1 MAFED
6 IGKQVGM
13 NMDAYRG
20 NPGALEQQV
29 NKPAARKNSGLQAP
43 LVKLLALQ
51 QLKQEQKTKEDQ
63 IKLQMMQQGQA
74 PSIKDQVEND
84 AIQRSVDE
92 TTKGIMGALNQQAMA
107 KKKAQNR
114 LLANATKFQQPTNPM
129 AMMNRGIAGNR
140 RNNMRSMAQG
150 GIVGFKHGGPHNP
163 REVAMQKI
171 KEKIKAGEKILNP
184 DNIAPFAKSENQSNV
199 PSSNYIAPST
209 LSSDGNPID
218 RFGKLNENTNLG
230 IESVNPID
238 RRAAALANVTAPNL
252 INTTTEGDGGPPTL
266 DTSTPEFTTKVGPNF
281 NYMGRPGMPTNDPK
295 KKPENDGSG
304 KPVGGPG
311 GGQPGGL
318 QGLFDQRMKDAMADE
333 YGGHEWMRPGG
344 MMDFF
349 RGLASGQLTGPA
361 DAMRVGK
368 EQAYN
373 RALKRA
379 SAGMDYAT
387 ADAKIAAQIL
397 AAQISAAARAAA
409 SGAMSQNEAVKNL
422 NAAIANLQANVINP
436 LKFDG
441 EFKEA
446 LNKALEGV
454 ESLEGRKAAITKVYD
469 TFTQGDYSKMMN
481 DIEILRKAAGMST
494 STSSNPPN
502 NQPNINSPLFDKNQQ
517 DKTVVQKTP

>member
-1 MAFED
+1 M
-6 IGKQVGM
+6 
-13 NMDAYRG
+13 
-20 NPGALEQQV
+20 
-29 NKPAARKNSGLQAP
+29 
-43 LVKLLALQ
+43 
-51 QLKQEQKTKEDQ
+51 
-63 IKLQMMQQGQA
+63 
-74 PSIKDQVEND
+74 
-84 AIQRSVDE
+84 
-92 TTKGIMGALNQQAMA
+92 
-107 KKKAQNR
+107 
-114 LLANATKFQQPTNPM
+114 
-129 AMMNRGIAGNR
+129 
-140 RNNMRSMAQG
+140 
-150 GIVGFKHGGPHNP
+150 
-163 REVAMQKI
+163 
-171 KEKIKAGEKILNP
+171 
-184 DNIAPFAKSENQSNV
+184 
-199 PSSNYIAPST
+199 
-209 LSSDGNPID
+209 
-218 RFGKLNENTNLG
+218 
-230 IESVNPID
+230 
-238 RRAAALANVTAPNL
+238 
-252 INTTTEGDGGPPTL
+252 
-266 DTSTPEFTTKVGPNF
+266 
-281 NYMGRPGMPTNDPK
+281 
-295 KKPENDGSG
+295 
-304 KPVGGPG
+304 
-311 GGQPGGL
+311 
-318 QGLFDQRMKDAMADE
+318 
-333 YGGHEWMRPGG
+333 
-344 MMDFF
+344 
-349 RGLASGQLTGPA
+349 
-361 DAMRVGK
+361 